1 MYILNKQPKTAM
13 VQLYDRLVDKVAD
26 TCVKLYNGLP
36 KTGKPI
42 DNEWTVLSCLLQYDK
57 ISENLEVVS
66 LGTGSKCIGASK
78 MSPFGDVLNDSHAEV
93 FARRGFL
100 IYLYDNIE
108 QALQSK
114 KSIFIF
120 ENGKFTLKD
129 NIEFIFYSSQLPCGD
144 ASIIPKEDEENF
156 GEVLQSLK
164 QKACEDISDIDLKKI
179 NGDIHRTGAK
189 CLPDSAQDS
198 KEPGTNYHLLGQVRI
213 KPGRGDR
220 TQSVSCSDKIARWIH
235 IGVQGAL
242 LDLLINKPFF
252 IHHFVFGAGV
262 PYSEESLTRSL
273 LKRTDVSMV
282 IPDVMP
288 KFYQSRLVFP
298 HIKSDLNVRP
308 AAGSIVWSKSRAA
321 EGVESA
327 ERHERS
333 AHELSSLQR
342 EFDAWPLASPGLS
355 LFRQV
360 SNRIASPFR
369 VQKHKSFEVRRFI
382 SLHRPGAMT
391 AQWRFWGINHNTGE
405 RVRRSS
411 PEFTL
416 QLGRKLDALREFRY
430 REAGGGSS
438 HDSLFIHNKLPWSD
452 LKGGLV
458 GRSVSE
464 ALNTS
469 IQSHSSSVDR
479 RRATNEPDRRLDR
492 PYARTK
498 SREYRQRSCV
508 RVHIDLHRYSYADR
522 RYGGPKNACR
532 SAGRAQ
538 SWLSR
543 YISLSQ

>member
-308 AAGSIVWSKSRAA
+308 AAGSIVWSKSRS
-321 EGVESA
+321 VEVA
-327 ERHERS
+327 
-333 AHELSSLQR
+333 
-342 EFDAWPLASPGLS
+342 
-355 LFRQV
+355 
-360 SNRIASPFR
+360 
-369 VQKHKSFEVRRFI
+369 VQ
-382 SLHRPGAMT
+382 
-391 AQWRFWGINHNTGE
+391 
-405 RVRRSS
+405 
-411 PEFTL
+411 
-416 QLGRKLDALREFRY
+416 GRKLGVTKKKLKLFNNSLCISKYNIYQRFENIINQNEELKKLINAEDVRSIPYNAMKRKSIRY
-430 REAGGGSS
+430 LE
-438 HDSLFIHNKLPWSD
+438 KWE
-452 LKGGLV
+452 LV
-458 GRSVSE
+458 KKVFFKAWTKKPDMWNFSV
-464 ALNTS
+464 NDT
-469 IQSHSSSVDR
+469 
-479 RRATNEPDRRLDR
+479 
-492 PYARTK
+492 
-498 SREYRQRSCV
+498 
-508 RVHIDLHRYSYADR
+508 
-522 RYGGPKNACR
+522 
-532 SAGRAQ
+532 
-538 SWLSR
+538 
-543 YISLSQ
+543 